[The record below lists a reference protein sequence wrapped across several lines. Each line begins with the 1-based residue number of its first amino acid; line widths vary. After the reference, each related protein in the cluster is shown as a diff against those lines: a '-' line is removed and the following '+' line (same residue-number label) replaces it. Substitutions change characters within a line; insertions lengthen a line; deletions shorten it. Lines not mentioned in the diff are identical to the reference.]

1 MENKKYFYYRI
12 YDDHEELDFIKS
24 TIDYNKIRELLVKFE
39 EIHKEYYNPEFL
51 DFLKES
57 DPEAEIIEVTNIF
70 YD

>member
-1 MENKKYFYYRI
+1 MENKKHYYYRI

-24 TIDYNKIRELLVKFE
+24 SFEYKKIRELLVEFE
-39 EIHKEYYNPEFL
+39 KNHNEYYNPEFF
-51 DFLKES
+51 DYLKER

>member
-1 MENKKYFYYRI
+1 MENKKYHYYRI

-24 TIDYNKIRELLVKFE
+24 TIEYKEIRKLLEKFE
-39 EIHKEYYNPEFL
+39 NIHKEYYNPEFL
-51 DFLKES
+51 DFLKER

>member
-1 MENKKYFYYRI
+1 MENKKHYYYRI

-24 TIDYNKIRELLVKFE
+24 SFEYKEIRKLLVEFE
-39 EIHKEYYNPEFL
+39 KIHNEYYNPEFF
-51 DFLKES
+51 DFLKQR

>member
-1 MENKKYFYYRI
+1 MENKKFHYYRI

-24 TIDYNKIRELLVKFE
+24 SIEYKEIRKLLVEFE
-39 EIHKEYYNPEFL
+39 KIHNEYYNPEFFE
-51 DFLKES
+51 FLKER